1 MNFGAPCERRP
12 GDERHSRV
20 PAKADGTADI
30 KSRVEARTASNCHA
44 QDSDDF
50 MKPTAILIAAV
61 AGLASA
67 LLFAGLIYQSTAAI
81 SFALAAPIPIAI
93 ASLGWGSAAGFVA
106 AFAAAGT
113 IYAVT
118 QSIPSALT
126 LLVTMA
132 APMAVAGHLAG
143 LARPSEVPD
152 VTEERSLPLAGSL
165 PSGERRRSPRDGTV
179 RPVEHSGL
187 DWYPIT
193 RILAAI
199 TVMAIAACC
208 FLGWLLGFDPQGYV
222 QPIVDALREGGG
234 GAETADPDQLRE
246 LARLVIGMVPFVQ
259 PAILVL
265 TLVVGLYLAAAATRI
280 SGRLPR
286 PKDDLPATA
295 GLPRLALPIFAVAL
309 AASLFL
315 AGPLSLIA
323 DVVVGGLAMAFTL
336 VGLAGLHRRSRGK
349 PGRGIILFASYA
361 AIFLLSFPIAVFAA
375 LGIFDTYR
383 AGADTKPP
391 SPA

>member
-1 MNFGAPCERRP
+1 
-12 GDERHSRV
+12 
-20 PAKADGTADI
+20 
-30 KSRVEARTASNCHA
+30 
-44 QDSDDF
+44 
-50 MKPTAILIAAV
+50 MKPTTILIAAV

-93 ASLGWGSAAGFVA
+93 ASLGWGSVAGFVA
-106 AFAAAGT
+106 ALVAAGT

-132 APMAVAGHLAG
+132 LPVAVAGHLAG
-143 LARPSEVPD
+143 LARSDVARGDPVIDDNRVPQ
-152 VTEERSLPLAGSL
+152 PF
-165 PSGERRRSPRDGTV
+165 GERRQAAREGVIQMVQKT
-179 RPVEHSGL
+179 GL
-187 DWYPIT
+187 DWYPIP

-199 TVMAIAACC
+199 AAMAIAACC
-208 FLGWLLGFDPQGYV
+208 FLGWMLGFDPQAYV
-222 QPIVDALREGGG
+222 QPIVDALRESSGE
-234 GAETADPDQLRE
+234 AETVNPDQLRE
-246 LARLVIGMVPFVQ
+246 LARLVVGLVPFVQ

-265 TLVVGLYLAAAATRI
+265 TLVVGLYLGAAATRI

-286 PKDDLPATA
+286 PKDDLPSAV

-315 AGPLSLIA
+315 AGPLSLFA
-323 DVVVGGLAMAFTL
+323 DVVVGGLAMGFTL

-349 PGRGIILFASYA
+349 PGRGIILFSSYA

-383 AGADTKPP
+383 AGDGANPV
-391 SPA
+391 SPI

>member
-1 MNFGAPCERRP
+1 
-12 GDERHSRV
+12 
-20 PAKADGTADI
+20 
-30 KSRVEARTASNCHA
+30 
-44 QDSDDF
+44 

-143 LARPSEVPD
+143 LARPSDASGRPVIDDRAVPP
-152 VTEERSLPLAGSL
+152 PLASSL
-165 PSGERRRSPRDGTV
+165 HMGERHRSPRDGSV
-179 RPVEHSGL
+179 RVVERSGL
-187 DWYPIT
+187 DWYPIS

-199 TVMAIAACC
+199 TFMAIAACC
-208 FLGWLLGFDPQGYV
+208 FLGWLLGFDPQVYV
-222 QPIVDALREGGG
+222 QPIVDALRESAS

-246 LARLVIGMVPFVQ
+246 LAQFVVGLVPFVQ

-265 TLVVGLYLAAAATRI
+265 TLVVGLYVAAAATRI

-286 PKDDLPATA
+286 PKDDLPNAV
-295 GLPRLALPIFAVAL
+295 GLPRLSLPIFAVAL

-315 AGPLSLIA
+315 AGPVSLVA

-336 VGLAGLHRRSRGK
+336 VGLAGLHRRSRGR
-349 PGRGIILFASYA
+349 PGRVIILFASYA
-361 AIFLLSFPIAVFAA
+361 GIFLMSFPIAVFAA

-383 AGADTKPP
+383 TRAGTKPP
-391 SPA
+391 SRV

>member
-1 MNFGAPCERRP
+1 
-12 GDERHSRV
+12 
-20 PAKADGTADI
+20 
-30 KSRVEARTASNCHA
+30 
-44 QDSDDF
+44 
-50 MKPTAILIAAV
+50 MKPTTILIAAV

-118 QSIPSALT
+118 QSVPSALT

-132 APMAVAGHLAG
+132 SPVATAGHLAG
-143 LARPSEVPD
+143 LARPGVAQGNSATDDNRVP
-152 VTEERSLPLAGSL
+152 P
-165 PSGERRRSPRDGTV
+165 PFGERRQTIREGAVQIGPRQ
-179 RPVEHSGL
+179 SL
-187 DWYPIT
+187 DWYPIP

-199 TVMAIAACC
+199 ATMAITACC
-208 FLGWLLGFDPQGYV
+208 FLGWLLGFDPQAYV

-234 GAETADPDQLRE
+234 GVEAANPDQLRE
-246 LARLVIGMVPFVQ
+246 LAQLVVRLVPFVQ

-265 TLVVGLYLAAAATRI
+265 TLVVGLYLAAAATRV

-286 PKDDLPATA
+286 PKDDLPSAV
-295 GLPRLALPIFAVAL
+295 GLPRLTLPVFAVAL
-309 AASLFL
+309 GGSLFL
-315 AGPLSLIA
+315 AGPLSLFA

-361 AIFLLSFPIAVFAA
+361 AIFLLSFPIAAFAA
-375 LGIFDTYR
+375 LGIIDTYR
-383 AGADTKPP
+383 NGDGAKPR
-391 SPA
+391 SPG

>member
-1 MNFGAPCERRP
+1 
-12 GDERHSRV
+12 
-20 PAKADGTADI
+20 
-30 KSRVEARTASNCHA
+30 
-44 QDSDDF
+44 

-106 AFAAAGT
+106 AFVAAGT

-132 APMAVAGHLAG
+132 APTAVAGHLAG
-143 LARPSEVPD
+143 LARPSDTAGNSVVDDRPVP
-152 VTEERSLPLAGSL
+152 LPLD
-165 PSGERRRSPRDGTV
+165 ERRLNPRDGAI
-179 RPVEHSGL
+179 RPQERSGL
-187 DWYPIT
+187 DWYPVP
-193 RILAAI
+193 RLLAAI
-199 TVMAIAACC
+199 TVMAVAACA
-208 FLGWLLGFDPQGYV
+208 FLGWLLGFDPEAYV
-222 QPIVDALREGGG
+222 QPIVDALRESSG
-234 GAETADPDQLRE
+234 GAETANPDQLRE
-246 LARLVIGMVPFVQ
+246 LARLVVGLVPFVQ

-265 TLVVGLYLAAAATRI
+265 TLVVGLYLGAAATRI

-286 PKDDLPATA
+286 PKDNLPSAA
-295 GLPRLALPIFAVAL
+295 GLPRMALPAFAVAL
-309 AASLFL
+309 SASLFL
-315 AGPLSLIA
+315 AGPLSLFA
-323 DVVVGGLAMAFTL
+323 DVAVGGFAMAFTL
-336 VGLAGLHRRSRGK
+336 VGLAGLHRRTRGK
-349 PGRGIILFASYA
+349 PGRGIILFTSYA

-383 AGADTKPP
+383 SGSGAQPH
-391 SPA
+391 SPV

>member
-1 MNFGAPCERRP
+1 
-12 GDERHSRV
+12 
-20 PAKADGTADI
+20 
-30 KSRVEARTASNCHA
+30 
-44 QDSDDF
+44 

-61 AGLASA
+61 AGLATA
-67 LLFAGLIYQSTAAI
+67 LLFAGLIFQSTAAI

-106 AFAAAGT
+106 AFVAAAT

-143 LARPSEVPD
+143 LARPNDAPGDPVTDGRPVPPPLS
-152 VTEERSLPLAGSL
+152 RSLPF
-165 PSGERRRSPRDGTV
+165 GERRQMPRDGSAQGV
-179 RPVEHSGL
+179 QNSGL
-187 DWYPIT
+187 DWYPVP

-199 TVMAIAACC
+199 AFMAIGACC
-208 FLGWLLGFDPQGYV
+208 FLGWLLGFEPEAYV
-222 QPIVDALREGGG
+222 QPIVDALRESAGGD
-234 GAETADPDQLRE
+234 ETADPEQLRE
-246 LARLVIGMVPFVQ
+246 LARLVVGLVPFVQ

-265 TLVVGLYLAAAATRI
+265 TLVVGLYLGAAATRI

-286 PKDDLPATA
+286 PKDDLPSAV
-295 GLPRLALPIFAVAL
+295 GLPRLTLPIFAVAL

-315 AGPLSLIA
+315 SGPLSLFA

-361 AIFLLSFPIAVFAA
+361 AIFLLSFPIAAFAA

-383 AGADTKPP
+383 AGDGTQPTPP
-391 SPA
+391 A